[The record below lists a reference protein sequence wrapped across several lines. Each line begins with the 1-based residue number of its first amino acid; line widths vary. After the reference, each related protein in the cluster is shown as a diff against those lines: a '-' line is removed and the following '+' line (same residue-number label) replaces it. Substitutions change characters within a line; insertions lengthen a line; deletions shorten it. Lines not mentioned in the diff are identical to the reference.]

1 MQEESYCFKQCK
13 KKVLLV
19 EASSL
24 YQPPSAKSFGKKF
37 HTWVVP
43 GAALALA
50 KAGVG
55 GYSIIQF
62 RTLACIIDTVRV
74 CVCVAVL
81 ST

>member
-1 MQEESYCFKQCK
+1 MLEE
-13 KKVLLV
+13 
-19 EASSL
+19 SSL
-24 YQPPSAKSFGKKF
+24 YETPSAKSFGKKL

-74 CVCVAVL
+74 WVCVAVL